1 VKRAVAAALLVAGCA
16 LMRGRDDV
24 SAALRA
30 RQLMVPVAGV
40 APGDVPDTF
49 GDARDGGR
57 RRHDALDILA
67 PRGTPVVSADDGV
80 VIALGTSRG
89 GGRTVYA
96 SDPDRRF
103 VYYYAHLDRYRAGLC
118 AGTTLAR
125 GDVLGAVGT
134 SGNADRK
141 APHLHF
147 HVVVVGE
154 DGEWRHGR
162 AVDPRPFFVHVGRTR

>member
-1 VKRAVAAALLVAGCA
+1 
-16 LMRGRDDV
+16 
-24 SAALRA
+24 
-30 RQLMVPVAGV
+30 MVPVAGV

-49 GDARDGGR
+49 GDLRDGGR
-57 RRHDALDILA
+57 RHEALDIMA
-67 PRGTPVVSADDGV
+67 ARGTPVVSADDGLV
-80 VIALGTSRG
+80 LALRTSRH
-89 GGRTVYA
+89 GGRTIYA

-103 VYYYAHLDRYRAGLC
+103 VYYYAHLDRYRTGLRT
-118 AGTTLAR
+118 GTMLAR

-147 HVVVVGE
+147 QVLVVGD

-162 AVDPRPFFVHVGRTR
+162 AVDPRPFFMIAGVQRQQR